1 MPLERMRQNEV
12 IGVTYAAAL
21 MTIFGAIAL
30 FLSCVGVYGITAY
43 LVSSRTHEIGIR
55 IALGARAPNVIRLV
69 FRRGARAALVGMAVG
84 LLLATGLA
92 RLLASIIWG
101 VNSTDPAVFLAIP
114 PALGLAVGA
123 AIYLPARNA
132 LKIDP
137 IAALRN
143 E

>member
-1 MPLERMRQNEV
+1 
-12 IGVTYAAAL
+12 
-21 MTIFGAIAL
+21 
-30 FLSCVGVYGITAY
+30 
-43 LVSSRTHEIGIR
+43 
-55 IALGARAPNVIRLV
+55 
-69 FRRGARAALVGMAVG
+69 MAVG